1 MGPLLFQRT
10 HKNPQPYGW
19 GFLLCVLGGRKR
31 IGLGGPFASI
41 KIPEHFCEI
50 MSLI

>member
-1 MGPLLFQRT
+1 MWRSFV
-10 HKNPQPYGW
+10 
-19 GFLLCVLGGRKR
+19 LCVFLGGRKR

-50 MSLI
+50 MCLL